1 MSVLSWGKCKIQTTT
16 STNGAPASSG
26 PWKDID
32 TPKED
37 TTKVTPTAGSEKT
50 ATEEGGELVDVR
62 YGKNTYKLEFDLFVK
77 KGKDRPFEDNDGP
90 ISGEHAFRV
99 IPEDDTC
106 EGCQIDRAVVRCDES
121 YSTADGKLLHYVARC
136 LKPAT
141 GKTVKPYTVGE
152 E

>member
-62 YGKNTYKLEFDLFVK
+62 YGKNTYTLEFDLFVK
-77 KGKDRPFEDNDGP
+77 KGKDRPFEDNDGL

-99 IPEDDTC
+99 IPEDDT
-106 EGCQIDRAVVRCDES
+106 
-121 YSTADGKLLHYVARC
+121 
-136 LKPAT
+136 
-141 GKTVKPYTVGE
+141 
-152 E
+152 